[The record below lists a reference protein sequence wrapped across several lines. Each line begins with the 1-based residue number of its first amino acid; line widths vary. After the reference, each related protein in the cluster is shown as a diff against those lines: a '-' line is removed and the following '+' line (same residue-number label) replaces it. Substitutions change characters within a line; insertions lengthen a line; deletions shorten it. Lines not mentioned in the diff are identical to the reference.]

1 MNVRYWF
8 LTGIIMLALIGLF
21 SNPSSFLRE
30 ALFVIVVAGVIFIL
44 YRVITMRKPNG
55 KDQRAFI
62 RAAKKTKKKH
72 KKRQTASVSS
82 IQSRKKP
89 IRKKSQ
95 ANLTVIEGKKGKKK
109 NRAF

>member
-1 MNVRYWF
+1 MNVRHWF
-8 LTGIIMLALIGLF
+8 LAGIIVLALIGLF
-21 SNPSSFLRE
+21 SNPSYLLRQ
-30 ALFVIVVAGVIFIL
+30 ALFVIVIAAIIYFI
-44 YRVITMRKPNG
+44 YRVIRMRKPDG

-72 KKRQTASVSS
+72 KKRPTASVSS
-82 IQSRKKP
+82 LQSRKKP